1 MAEFDCVAAISRQ
14 PQLEHLVLP
23 LRQADMLRTPEFQ
36 HPVQC
41 LYRDANLI
49 RASSINAGA

>member
-1 MAEFDCVAAISRQ
+1 VVEFDCVAAISRQ

-23 LRQADMLRTPEFQ
+23 LREADMLRTPEFQ